1 MADHTV
7 GARDGVF
14 LKLRLLANRLLKSS
28 KLALGESN
36 QERFKDDDGF
46 SKAGIQVVVVR
57 VNISPHFYWIQRV
70 SFGKVFSG
78 AAKILAEIH
87 DHLFQ
92 GAYFMKE
99 LKAVGEQ
106 HMIEEAAHARGALD
120 SLSLKIGRV
129 QRRSVGNGSVML
141 GVFGQSTKQTR
152 ERLGQELAKARSN
165 PHSQEGLAG
174 MSKMPEFEGLVE

>member
-1 MADHTV
+1 MAEHTV

-14 LKLRLLANRLLKSS
+14 LKVRLLAKRILKSS
-28 KLALGESN
+28 KPALGESN

-99 LKAVGEQ
+99 LKAGGEQ

-129 QRRSVGNGSVML
+129 HRPTLGTGSVIL
-141 GVFGQSTKQTR
+141 PVFYQHTNQPR
-152 ERLGQELAKARSN
+152 Y
-165 PHSQEGLAG
+165 
-174 MSKMPEFEGLVE
+174 

>member
-1 MADHTV
+1 MAEHTV

-92 GAYFMKE
+92 GTYFMKE

-106 HMIEEAAHARGALD
+106 HMIEEAAHARGALA
-120 SLSLKIGRV
+120 SLSLKIGGG
-129 QRRSVGNGSVML
+129 QRRGVGNGSLM
-141 GVFGQSTKQTR
+141 FGMFR
-152 ERLGQELAKARSN
+152 EGTQQAPQRLGQQLSKARSKS
-165 PHSQEGLAG
+165 PTKEGLAG
-174 MSKMPEFEGLVE
+174 